1 MGHTLKDAVSEM
13 RSYYVS
19 HAGLRLSGNLP
30 ASASWCRNYK
40 FVLTCRAMLKDAEDL
55 VVIKKKKKK
64 TTLEVLEA
72 AEYL

>member
-30 ASASWCRNYK
+30 ASASSCRNYK
-40 FVLTCRAMLKDAEDL
+40 FVLTCGAMLKGAEDL
-55 VVIKKKKKK
+55 VVIKKK